1 MPATL
6 RRLLGYVVPLAVLL
20 GALAAIVAAGLPLTR
35 VRIDVEGVPVE
46 VMARRDRPGGPA
58 VVIAHGFAGSRQIMY
73 AYGYTLAHHGY
84 TVYLLDFAGHGA
96 NRQPLDYGTSGLSSD
111 LLQANLD
118 AVVRYAAT
126 RHPAVALLGHSMGGG
141 AVTRYG
147 ATHPKVAATIAISP
161 APSAVTPQL
170 PRNYLVMAGAW
181 EFPSFRVGALQLL
194 QRAGGQAPGVLYGDP
209 RRGTARELFFV
220 PAAEH
225 VLILFSPRALAEAVR
240 WLDSVF
246 GAQAASHYID
256 ARLAW
261 LALAFVAALALAR
274 PLARRL
280 LAENAAAGTLKALA
294 LGPTIAL
301 FAVAAAGASFIARV
315 VPSDWPPLAVAGY
328 LANYWAAFGV
338 LTLAGAWLLGLAR
351 SWPLGEWINRRAALA
366 TLGLGA
372 YLVMAFA
379 VPAHLVASP
388 LVPAGARL
396 PWFFAF
402 LPGTLLYAASG
413 ELLIRA
419 QGSGRAEL
427 AAELAHK
434 GLTLLSL
441 TGAIFLLGAPFFL
454 ALLLPVMALLF
465 VAFALLNHWTYRAG
479 HNPLIGAVL
488 TALSTATIMAS
499 IFPLIR

>member
-1 MPATL
+1 MRVAQ
-6 RRLLGYVVPLAVLL
+6 RRPIGYVVPLAVVL
-20 GALAAIVAAGLPLTR
+20 GALAAIVAAGLPLAR
-35 VRIDVEGVPVE
+35 VRLDVGGVPVE
-46 VMARRDRPGGPA
+46 VMARRDRPDGPA

-84 TVYLLDFAGHGA
+84 TVYLLDFSGHGA
-96 NRQPLDYGTSGLSSD
+96 NQRPLAYATGGLASD
-111 LLQANLD
+111 SLQADLD
-118 AVVRYAAT
+118 AVVRYAAA
-126 RHPAVALLGHSMGGG
+126 RHPAVAILGHSMGGG

-147 ATHPKVAATIAISP
+147 AEHPDVAATIAISP
-161 APSAVTPQL
+161 ASGSVTPQL
-170 PRNYLVMAGAW
+170 PHNYLIMAGAW
-181 EFPSFRVGALQLL
+181 EFPSFTAGALRLL
-194 QRAGGQAPGVLYGDP
+194 QQAGGQAPGVLYGAPAD
-209 RRGTARELFFV
+209 GSARELVFV
-220 PAAEH
+220 PAADH
-225 VLILFSPRALAEAVR
+225 VLILFSPYALGQTLR

-246 GAQAASHYID
+246 GVQALSGYVD

-280 LAENAAAGTLKALA
+280 LAGSAAATGSKTLA
-294 LGPTIAL
+294 LGPAIAL
-301 FAVAAAGASFIARV
+301 FALAGAGAALIARV
-315 VPSDWPPLAVAGY
+315 APSDWPPLAVAGY
-328 LANYWAAFGV
+328 VANYWAAFGL
-338 LTLAGAWLLGLAR
+338 LTLAGAWLVGLAHA
-351 SWPLGEWINRRAALA
+351 WPLGKWINRRAARA

-372 YLVMAFA
+372 YLVVAFA

-388 LVPAGARL
+388 LVPAGVRL

-402 LPGTLLYAASG
+402 LPGTLLYAAGG

-419 QGSGRAEL
+419 QGSRRAEV
-427 AAELAHK
+427 AAEVAHK

-441 TGAIFLLGAPFFL
+441 TAAILLLGAPFFL

-465 VAFALLNHWTYRAG
+465 IAFALLNYWIYQAG

-499 IFPLIR
+499 IFPLMR